1 MKAPDNLSP
10 ADLAAAVRGSGSHK
24 SSWFWWVL
32 LLLVIAG
39 GAAGWWWWDQNQKA
53 KNAGPAYGTEPIQ
66 RGDIK
71 LVVTA
76 TGNLEPT
83 NQVTI
88 GSELSGTTQEVFVD
102 TNDKVTKGQPLA
114 KIDVRRLSAQIDSSR
129 ASLNSAKAKITQ
141 IEATLKEN
149 EANLARQEELLKL
162 SGGKTPSE
170 AVMVATRAAV
180 DRARADLAAAKA
192 AAQQTEADVRA
203 NESDL
208 AKSTLRSPID
218 GIVLKRTLEPGQTVA
233 ASFTA
238 PELFIIAENLEHMK
252 LKVAVAEADIGRLA
266 PGQKASFTVDAWP
279 DRTYTATVTKVAFGS
294 VIKENVVTYETELEV
309 TNDDL
314 SLRPGMTATADINV
328 AESKSVL
335 LVPSAALRF
344 DPNAAAAALGGPGG
358 AQKNSFVQT
367 LMPRGPRRS
376 NTKGP
381 PRPDKDKKAEKVIP
395 GGRAHVWVLRD
406 GKPEELQVIT
416 GLSDGRHVEVSGEG
430 VTEDLPV
437 IIRALAPAS

>member
-1 MKAPDNLSP
+1 MKAPANLSP
-10 ADLAAAVRGSGSHK
+10 ENLAAAIKGGSHK
-24 SSWFWWVL
+24 SSWLWWIL
-32 LLLVIAG
+32 ILGVIGAG
-39 GAAGWWWWDQNQKA
+39 IGGWWWWDQNEKA
-53 KNAGPAYGTEPIQ
+53 KLGAPAFGTEPVQ

-114 KIDVRRLSAQIDSSR
+114 RIDVRRLSAQIDNSR
-129 ASLNSAKAKITQ
+129 AALNSAKAKIAQ

-149 EANLARQEELLKL
+149 EANLARQQELQKL
-162 SGGKTPSE
+162 SGGRTPSE
-170 AVMVATRAAV
+170 AVMVATRASV
-180 DRARADLAAAKA
+180 ARSHADLAAAKA

-208 AKSTLRSPID
+208 AKSTIRSPID
-218 GIVLKRTLEPGQTVA
+218 GIVLTRTLEPGQTVA

-238 PELFIIAENLEHMK
+238 PELFIIAENLENMK

-266 PGQKASFTVDAWP
+266 NGQMASFTVDAWP
-279 DRTYTATVTKVAFGS
+279 DRTYSAKVTKVTFGA
-294 VIKENVVTYETELEV
+294 VIKDNVVTYEAELEV
-309 TNDDL
+309 ANDDL

-328 AESKSVL
+328 AESKEVL

-344 DPNAAAAALGGPGG
+344 DPEAASALAGGPGG
-358 AQKNSFVQT
+358 AAKNSFVQT
-367 LMPRGPRRS
+367 LMFRPRRS
-376 NTKGP
+376 GRGGT
-381 PRPDKDKKAEKVIP
+381 RPTKDKAEEKVIP
-395 GGRAHVWVLRD
+395 GGRARVWILHN
-406 GKPEELQVIT
+406 GQPEELPVIT
-416 GLSDGRHVEVSGEG
+416 GLSDGRHVEISGEG
-430 VTEDLPV
+430 VTEGLPV